1 MSEYTFKIS
10 LVICT
15 YNRDK
20 YLPEALESIKNQ
32 TLSRAQFQVLIIDNK
47 STDNTANIS
56 KKFITD
62 NPLLNISYFFEANK
76 GLSFARNR
84 GISEA
89 DSSIISYIDDDV
101 ILPPEYLEIMI
112 SFFEKN
118 PGAIGTGGKVIPKYE
133 DGKEPVWMNKYLNG
147 FVAKVDYGNV
157 VKKFGKKMRYPA
169 GCNMTYKKNIL
180 QQAGGFNN
188 ELKFRSDDKY
198 IFYKV
203 TQVSNEIYYVPD
215 AWLYHYIDHK
225 RLEMQNFKKL
235 FLKTGNEEK
244 KRVTSEQGTA
254 GIIKKLIEF
263 IFKFGASLLLFF
275 MFLFKGQYPKGKYVV
290 ISQWCTLKG
299 FLQKEVYVR

>member
-1 MSEYTFKIS
+1 
-10 LVICT
+10 
-15 YNRDK
+15 
-20 YLPEALESIKNQ
+20 
-32 TLSRAQFQVLIIDNK
+32 
-47 STDNTANIS
+47 
-56 KKFITD
+56 
-62 NPLLNISYFFEANK
+62 
-76 GLSFARNR
+76 
-84 GISEA
+84 
-89 DSSIISYIDDDV
+89 
-101 ILPPEYLEIMI
+101 
-112 SFFEKN
+112 
-118 PGAIGTGGKVIPKYE
+118 
-133 DGKEPVWMNKYLNG
+133 MNKYLNG